1 MMINSVHAFNPTQA
15 YNAVIKDSSSSGS
28 SNSPALS
35 NDVKASD
42 FMTLLVAEIQNQ
54 DPTQPMDPT
63 TFMSQLVELNQLEQV
78 TQINQVVQEF
88 ANSSTT
94 ASSTPTSH

>member
-1 MMINSVHAFNPTQA
+1 MIINSLHTYDTTPSTKSTSNPTSA
-15 YNAVIKDSSSSGS
+15 SSSTSTDGL
-28 SNSPALS
+28 NP
-35 NDVKASD
+35 ND

-78 TQINQVVQEF
+78 TDINQAVQQY
-88 ANSSTT
+88 APSST
-94 ASSTPTSH
+94 ASGTTPTGN